1 MFSEG
6 HIIWIVLS
14 GLIVITGLIICRIKR
29 PELTSLMKTAFVI
42 GLVSEVIKV
51 FTMTTIVPVVDP
63 VIVQNGE
70 TIVVQYASHGEYTPY
85 LAMEHMPME
94 LCSLYIIF
102 MFLTLVIGDQTL
114 KKWLYSV
121 MYASGVIGGIM
132 GIVFASITA
141 YYTTVYDYFSSA
153 RVWQYFIYHSLIVTV
168 SLYLGASDEA
178 GLEFR
183 DFKKAII
190 GIVLLDVPTF
200 YLNSIFSSEIY
211 ENDTIVGVT
220 HRINFFSS
228 YVSPFGM
235 NSPNKSVWLIYLVI
249 RAILAVLCIAG
260 VFSILAVRGRSE
272 RRMADR
278 G

>member
-1 MFSEG
+1 M
-6 HIIWIVLS
+6 
-14 GLIVITGLIICRIKR
+14 
-29 PELTSLMKTAFVI
+29 
-42 GLVSEVIKV
+42 
-51 FTMTTIVPVVDP
+51 
-63 VIVQNGE
+63 
-70 TIVVQYASHGEYTPY
+70 VQYASHGEYTPY